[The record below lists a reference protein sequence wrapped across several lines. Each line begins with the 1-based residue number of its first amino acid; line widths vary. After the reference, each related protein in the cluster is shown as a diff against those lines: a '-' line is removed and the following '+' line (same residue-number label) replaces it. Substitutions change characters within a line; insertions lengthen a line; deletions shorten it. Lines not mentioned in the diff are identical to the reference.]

1 MKLKWD
7 RSFLITLVYSLFS
20 ILYTG
25 YIITHPGII
34 RGADDVVVYPRWGYL
49 LGFLFIGNYLYF
61 ILQGLV
67 LRSKNWGIL
76 LLLPPGLFVANFIT
90 GYLLVGLVR
99 LGGGKLL
106 DEDGPDM
113 VLTTGM
119 LLIGTYFCLRFIRPG
134 RRRINRAGK
143 RR

>member
-20 ILYTG
+20 VLYTG

-34 RGADDVVVYPRWGYL
+34 RGVDDVVIYPRWGYL
-49 LGFLFIGNYLYF
+49 LGFLFVGNYLYF

-76 LLLPPGLFVANFIT
+76 LLITPGPFVANFIT

-99 LGGGKLL
+99 LG
-106 DEDGPDM
+106 
-113 VLTTGM
+113 
-119 LLIGTYFCLRFIRPG
+119 
-134 RRRINRAGK
+134 RREPA
-143 RR
+143 

>member
-7 RSFLITLVYSLFS
+7 RSFLITLVYSLFT

-25 YIITHPGII
+25 YIITHRGII
-34 RGADDVVVYPRWGYL
+34 RGVDDVVSYPRWGYL
-49 LGFLFIGNYLYF
+49 MGFLFVGNYLYF

-67 LRSKNWGIL
+67 LRSKNWGVL
-76 LLLPPGLFVANFIT
+76 LLIPPCLFVANFIT

-99 LGGGKLL
+99 LGGGSLL

-113 VLTTGM
+113 VLAAGL
-119 LLIGTYFCLRFIRPG
+119 LLIGTYFSLRLIRPG
-134 RRRINRAGK
+134 GRRINRAGK
-143 RR
+143 KR